1 MFTGIIKSLGKVE
14 QIEKEGSNI
23 HFTISSDI
31 SKELKIDESVSHNG
45 TCLTVIS
52 QEGNQYVVTAIHE
65 TLVKTN
71 LGSLETGDTVNLE
84 RAMISGGRLDGHM
97 VQGHVDATGTC
108 IGIEH
113 LDGSWK
119 FSFSYTPTEDLVLV
133 EKGSVCLNGVS
144 LTVCEPVND
153 TFYVSIIPYTYEHTT
168 FKHLKI
174 GDKVNLEFDI
184 LGKYI
189 AKYMKVYMPAM
200 MK

>member
-14 QIEKEGSNI
+14 HIEKEGTNI

-45 TCLTVIS
+45 TCLTVVS

-65 TLVKTN
+65 TLMKTN
-71 LGSLETGDTVNLE
+71 LGLLNVGDIVNLE
-84 RAMISGGRLDGHM
+84 RAMVSGGRLDGHM
-97 VQGHVDATGTC
+97 VQGHVDSTGTC
-108 IGIEH
+108 TGIENK
-113 LDGSWK
+113 DGSWK
-119 FSFSYTPTEDLVLV
+119 FTFQYTPTDDLVLV

-144 LTVCEPVND
+144 LTVCDPIND

-168 FKHLKI
+168 FKQLSI